1 MAREPRIPP
10 DTSDP
15 QVKIT
20 KKERIRLTKRRAE
33 LRLST
38 RDVQDLSGRAVSHG
52 TITNIEKGIQLSLAR
67 SAYLAVLRVYDG
79 PRKAHGSEIAAV
91 DDKARQREIDL
102 LRRLAQALPDDL
114 QAQEN
119 VVTFLERDKQTK
131 KAE

>member
-1 MAREPRIPP
+1 MAREPRTPP

-20 KKERIRLTKRRAE
+20 NKERIRLTKRRAE
-33 LRLST
+33 LGLST

-52 TITNIEKGIQLSLAR
+52 TVTNIEKGIQLSLAR

-79 PRKAHGSEIAAV
+79 PQGARGNEIAAV
-91 DDKARQREIDL
+91 DEKARQREIDL
-102 LRRLAQALPDDL
+102 LRRLAKALPGDL

-119 VVTFLERDKQTK
+119 FVTFLEKTK
-131 KAE
+131 RTSKDE